1 MLQYQYW
8 DVMSRETK
16 PTKDL
21 WLKSRHVKPRNK
33 QFSIC
38 TIGSKSTT
46 IKYQIKFCMY
56 VEAISISGML
66 KVYLNYMNISLY
78 LENKYWNEV
87 ASGKITWITTCNRD
101 GQNLKLHCN
110 CFCRLKNLIFRPY
123 FKSKKLIRFEKL
135 NHKNTNHFWF
145 DIYILQTGKTAGGQS
160 SPILKYSCLLTV
172 SKCSTFQEQNVYSTN
187 YTLKWLYGDVG
198 TLAEVISRT
207 FLRGSYEY

>member
-123 FKSKKLIRFEKL
+123 FKSKKLNQIWEIKPQK
-135 NHKNTNHFWF
+135 H
-145 DIYILQTGKTAGGQS
+145 QS
-160 SPILKYSCLLTV
+160 LLVWHLYSADREDCRRSVISNSQIQLLTYCKQV
-172 SKCSTFQEQNVYSTN
+172 FHFSRAKCMFN
-187 YTLKWLYGDVG
+187 
-198 TLAEVISRT
+198 
-207 FLRGSYEY
+207 